1 MKIEVMDIAVIN
13 ENKIASNKCFFVK
26 NKPWHDI
33 PSMYYIPISKT

>member
-26 NKPWHDI
+26 NKD
-33 PSMYYIPISKT
+33 